1 MSKLKYLTSGESHGQ
16 ALTAI
21 LDGMPSGVPVS
32 IEAIN
37 RQLFRRQQG
46 YGRGGRMTIEKD
58 QVQIL
63 SGVRFGKT
71 LGSPICL
78 QVTNRD
84 WVSWQEEMAVE
95 GRPSKLKREVTRPRP
110 GHADLSGGMKY
121 DHEDLRNVL
130 ERASARETTM
140 RVACGAVARSLLE
153 SCGVELVGFVV
164 SLADVELGPKRPDF
178 DEIVKIS
185 EESLVRTLEK
195 KAEKAMI
202 ARIDEA
208 KKKGDS
214 VGGVFEVIVR
224 GLPVGLG
231 SYVQWDRKL
240 DGQLAQAIMSIQ
252 AIKGV
257 EIGLGFEAA
266 RRFGSKVHDSLY
278 YDAKNKSF
286 YRKTNGAGGLEGSM
300 TNGELLVIRGAMKP
314 ISTLYTPLD
323 SVDIKTKETF
333 KASIERSDTCALPAA
348 AVIAENAVAITLA
361 DALLEKTGGD
371 SLREVKRNLDGYLK
385 QIKNY

>member
-1 MSKLKYLTSGESHGQ
+1 MSRLFYLTSGESHGQ
-16 ALTAI
+16 ALNAI
-21 LDGMPSGVPVS
+21 LDGMPAGVPVS
-32 IEAIN
+32 LDAIN
-37 RQLFRRQQG
+37 RQLYRRQQG
-46 YGRGGRMTIEKD
+46 YGRGGRMSIEKD
-58 QVQIL
+58 EAQIL
-63 SGVRFGKT
+63 SGVRFGKS

-78 QVTNRD
+78 QVNNRD
-84 WVSWQEEMAVE
+84 WSAWQEEMAVQ
-95 GRPSKLKREVTRPRP
+95 GKPQKLKRVVTRPRP

-140 RVACGAVARSLLE
+140 RVACGAVARQLLE
-153 SCGVELVGFVV
+153 ACGIELIGFVV
-164 SLADVELGPKRPDF
+164 ALADVDLGEKRLPF
-178 DEIVKIS
+178 EEICGLS
-185 EESLVRTLEK
+185 EASPVRTIDK
-195 KAEKAMI
+195 KAEKLMI
-202 ARIDEA
+202 ARIEQA

-214 VGGVFEVIVR
+214 VGGIFEVLVR

-231 SYVQWDRKL
+231 SYVQWHRKL
-240 DGQLAQAIMSIQ
+240 DGRLAQAIMSIQ

-257 EIGLGFEAA
+257 EIGLGFEAG
-266 RRFGSKVHDSLY
+266 RRFGSQVHDSLY
-278 YDAKNKSF
+278 YDSKKKRF

-323 SVDIKTKETF
+323 SVDIQSKQAF

-348 AVIAENAVAITLA
+348 AVIAENAVALTLA

-371 SLREVKRNLDGYLK
+371 SLKEVKRNLNAYAK
-385 QIKNY
+385 QVENY

>member
-1 MSKLKYLTSGESHGQ
+1 MSRILYLTSGESHGQ

-37 RQLFRRQQG
+37 HQLYRRQQG

-63 SGVRFGKT
+63 SGVRFGKS

-78 QVTNRD
+78 QVPNKD
-84 WVSWQEEMAVE
+84 WVSWQDEMAVQ
-95 GRPSKLKREVTRPRP
+95 GKAKNLRRVVTRPRP

-121 DHEDLRNVL
+121 DHDDLRNVL

-140 RVACGAVARSLLE
+140 RVATGAVARQLLE
-153 SCGVELVGFVV
+153 ACGIELIGFVV
-164 SLADVELGPKRPDF
+164 ELADVNLGEKRLPF
-178 DEIVKIS
+178 DEIIS
-185 EESLVRTLEK
+185 VSEASPVRTLDK
-195 KAEKAMI
+195 KIEKAMM
-202 ARIDEA
+202 ARIDQA

-214 VGGVFEVIVR
+214 LGGVFEVLVR

-231 SYVQWDRKL
+231 NFVQWHRKL

-266 RRFGSKVHDSLY
+266 RRFGSQVHDSLFY
-278 YDAKNKSF
+278 EAKKGF

-323 SVDIKTKETF
+323 SVDIKTKQAF

-371 SLREVKRNLDGYLK
+371 SLKEVKRNLNAYKK
-385 QIKNY
+385 QIENYG

>member
-1 MSKLKYLTSGESHGQ
+1 MSRLKYLTSGESHGQ
-16 ALTAI
+16 ALTTI
-21 LDGMPSGVPVS
+21 LDGMPAAVPVS

-58 QVQIL
+58 EVQIL
-63 SGVRFGKT
+63 SGVRFGKS

-84 WVSWQEEMAVE
+84 WVTWQDEMAVQ
-95 GRPSKLKREVTRPRP
+95 GNPKQLKRVVTRPRP
-110 GHADLSGGMKY
+110 GHADLSGGMKF
-121 DHEDLRNVL
+121 DHDDLRNVL

-140 RVACGAVARSLLE
+140 RVACGAVSRQLLE
-153 SCGVELVGFVV
+153 ACGIELIGFVV
-164 SLADVELGPKRPDF
+164 SLADVELGEKRASFEDL
-178 DEIVKIS
+178 IRIS
-185 EESLVRTLEK
+185 EASPVRTLDK
-195 KAEKAMI
+195 KVEKAMI

-214 VGGVFEVIVR
+214 VGGVFEVVVR

-240 DGQLAQAIMSIQ
+240 DGKLAQAIMSIQ

-278 YDAKNKSF
+278 YDSKKKSF

-300 TNGELLVIRGAMKP
+300 TNGEWLVIRGAMKP

-323 SVDIKTKETF
+323 SVDIKSKKAF

-348 AVIAENAVAITLA
+348 AVIAENVIAFTLA

-371 SLREVKRNLDGYLK
+371 SLKEVKRNLDAYLK

>member
-1 MSKLKYLTSGESHGQ
+1 MSRLIYLTSGESHGQ
-16 ALTAI
+16 ALSAI
-21 LDGMPSGVPVS
+21 VDGMPAGVPVS

-78 QVTNRD
+78 QVNNKD

-95 GRPSKLKREVTRPRP
+95 GKPKNLKRVVTRPRP
-110 GHADLSGGMKY
+110 GHADLSGGMKF
-121 DHEDLRNVL
+121 DHDDLRNVL

-140 RVACGAVARSLLE
+140 RVACGAVARQLLE
-153 SCGVELVGFVV
+153 ACGIELIGFVV
-164 SLADVELGPKRPDF
+164 ELADVSLGEKRLGF
-178 DEIVKIS
+178 DEIVEASEIS
-185 EESLVRTLEK
+185 PVRTLDK
-195 KAEKAMI
+195 KIEKAMM
-202 ARIDEA
+202 AKIDQA

-214 VGGVFEVIVR
+214 LGGVFEVLVR

-231 SYVQWDRKL
+231 SYVQWNRKL
-240 DGQLAQAIMSIQ
+240 DGKLAQAIMSIQ

-266 RRFGSKVHDSLY
+266 RRFGSQVHDSLF
-278 YDAKNKSF
+278 YDAKKGF

-323 SVDIKTKETF
+323 SVDIKSKQAF

-348 AVIAENAVAITLA
+348 AVIAENAVALTLA
-361 DALLEKTGGD
+361 EALLEKTGGD
-371 SLREVKRNLDGYLK
+371 SLKEVKRNLSAYKK
-385 QIKNY
+385 QIENY

>member
-1 MSKLKYLTSGESHGQ
+1 MSRILYLTSGESHGQ

-37 RQLFRRQQG
+37 HQLYRRQQG

-63 SGVRFGKT
+63 SGVRFGKS

-78 QVTNRD
+78 QVPNKD
-84 WVSWQEEMAVE
+84 WVSWQEEMAVQ
-95 GRPSKLKREVTRPRP
+95 GKPKNLRRVVTRPRP
-110 GHADLSGGMKY
+110 GHADLSGGIKY

-140 RVACGAVARSLLE
+140 RVATGAVARQLLE
-153 SCGVELVGFVV
+153 ACGIELIGFVV
-164 SLADVELGPKRPDF
+164 ELADIHIGEKRLPF
-178 DEIVKIS
+178 DEIVSVS
-185 EESLVRTLEK
+185 EASPVRTLDK
-195 KAEKAMI
+195 KNEKAMM
-202 ARIDEA
+202 ARIDQA

-214 VGGVFEVIVR
+214 LGGVFEVLVR
-224 GLPVGLG
+224 GLPIGLG
-231 SYVQWDRKL
+231 NYVQWHRKL

-266 RRFGSKVHDSLY
+266 RRFGSQVHDSLF
-278 YDAKNKSF
+278 YDAKKGF

-323 SVDIKTKETF
+323 SVDIKTKQAF

-348 AVIAENAVAITLA
+348 AVIAENVVAITLA

-371 SLREVKRNLDGYLK
+371 SLKEVKRNLNTYKK
-385 QIKNY
+385 QIENYG